1 MLSFLR
7 DRRRRRIFLVIGSSI
22 VFLLLTSVV
31 LVKLFLEPLLRN
43 KLEALIVQ
51 GSDSLYTYQ
60 LGKLDANFFGGRI
73 RIENLN
79 VQVDS
84 TRYRQLKQKNALPS
98 LTIEISLESGDV
110 KGIGLFSLL
119 LGREVVIREIY
130 SKKADIV
137 LIRHVPPKE
146 KVVIRPPL
154 WKAIR
159 PAISAISVKQINLD
173 GVKFL
178 YKPADT
184 AQSMKLQF
192 DRFDALVPPPR

>member
-130 SKKADIV
+130 SKKGGY
-137 LIRHVPPKE
+137 
-146 KVVIRPPL
+146 RPY
-154 WKAIR
+154 
-159 PAISAISVKQINLD
+159 PARTAKGEGSD
-173 GVKFL
+173 
-178 YKPADT
+178 PATFMEGHTSCHFCDFRET
-184 AQSMKLQF
+184 N
-192 DRFDALVPPPR
+192 